1 MRKSKLQEECH
12 SRIADELSS
21 IREARI
27 AGERTAGFLCS
38 GFPGAVAAGLG
49 LRPLRILQGAA
60 SVREGAGTAPV
71 RPDVCPFVLSILEAV
86 ESGSGACG
94 LVDIWFGL
102 ATCDQT
108 RRCFA
113 HMAVKQPVYNL
124 QFPSTRTE
132 EALGYY
138 KWQIADLVERL
149 ESVLGVEYSPE
160 RALKHAREVHR
171 AFSFISGLAR
181 SGTISPLDLHML
193 IQLATLSR
201 PEGLRETLE
210 ELAGL
215 AREYSP
221 SIRIAL
227 TGSILSMGDTQLL
240 EILQQRKA
248 AVIPLGCTGL
258 QSFPFMGLNSLPA
271 SGSPADLAAEAFRS
285 SRCIRCRPNDSAFDY
300 IRDGI
305 ALTESSGLIVKTLKF
320 CDLWF
325 TERERFR
332 DGMDVP
338 VLVMDTTYGDG
349 EALRQENR
357 LEAFLETLGS

>member
-1 MRKSKLQEECH
+1 MVTSKLQEECQ
-12 SRIADELSS
+12 SRITKELYS
-21 IREARI
+21 IMEARN
-27 AGERTAGFLCS
+27 AGARTAGFLCS

-49 LRPLRILQGAA
+49 LRPIRVLQGAA
-60 SVREGAGTAPV
+60 SAGEGSVPVPV
-71 RPDVCPFVLSILEAV
+71 RPDVCPFVLSILEAA

-113 HMAVKQPVYNL
+113 QMARKLPVYNL

-138 KWQIADLVERL
+138 QWQMVDLVERL
-149 ESVLGVEYSPE
+149 EGVLGVEYSPE
-160 RALKHAREVHR
+160 RALNHSREVHR
-171 AFSFISGLAR
+171 AFSFLAGIAS
-181 SGTISPLDLHML
+181 SGTMPPLDLHMMTH
-193 IQLATLSR
+193 LAMLSR

-210 ELAGL
+210 EIAGL
-215 AREYSP
+215 SREYSP
-221 SIRIAL
+221 SVRIAL
-227 TGSILSMGDTQLL
+227 TGSILSLADTQLL
-240 EILQQRKA
+240 EILQQREA

-258 QSFPFMGLNSLPA
+258 QSFPFMGLNRLPE
-271 SGSPADLAAEAFRS
+271 SGSPEDLAAEAFRS
-285 SRCIRCRPNDSAFDY
+285 SRCIRCRPNDSTFDY

-305 ALTESSGLIVKTLKF
+305 ELTESDGLIVKTLKF

-332 DGMDVP
+332 NGMDVP
-338 VLVMDTTYGDG
+338 VMVMDTTYGDG

-357 LEAFLETLGS
+357 LEAFLETLLS